1 MKRLHHL
8 ALLSLLVGV
17 LPAFAQVDPLAT
29 VPGFTPAFTL
39 TESIKDSI
47 KTTVE
52 TFPAEPGFPPEP
64 PLITRTVETADTS
77 TISITANITGIDL
90 SSIGPDTPFEVVVG
104 ALTVSGTLGGD
115 PTYTDA
121 NKATKRSIFIPGRHH
136 PETGAVVGAS
146 GVKLSWTAT
155 RLTVSI
161 SRSPLDDADPGSAAA
176 TPFAGIPEPGTTSP
190 IKELI
195 PVSVSFADLQSAPR
209 HGFIQGSTSVRK
221 QTFGSELAGNYEE
234 HFLNTVSITGA
245 FDTAVPTVT
254 ITAPANNSSPG
265 GSFTITGKAS
275 DGHGIETIEYA
286 TDPATTEPWT
296 PITNITDLPP
306 ALGTALWGTTN
317 KQWTFSLTGQPFGTN
332 KFWVRTVDT
341 SGNRS
346 TYATVALIN
355 PMPAL
360 LTGRW
365 DGLVTP
371 MPTGR
376 QGYLTFTCDVKGTL
390 SGKLT
395 LEGTS
400 AALPV
405 VGTWSGDSINAKV
418 MNGTKTE
425 FLLTG
430 MVNSTS
436 PANAAAALLSFNLAK
451 PAAVATDPP
460 VPSGNGTAF
469 RCPFSATN
477 KLPKLPTPAPALGR
491 FNLSIAPGNGTTS
504 PSGCGYF
511 SMVVADTGVVTIAGK
526 TADGLLF
533 TMTSALGAG
542 GQVPVFIPL
551 YDNKGSFS
559 VQEVID
565 MTLGTI
571 ADATATWNRPL
582 SFKDKQFPA
591 GFSVTPMTHGERY
604 VAPAANVR
612 VLGLIAASP
621 NASAEWIGDAVP
633 VLQTQAVE
641 VSKTNTVAAVGGNVA
656 FKANI
661 TSGTGIIAGSFTLP
675 GSKVATPW
683 SALIVGNQADGHYIA
698 LPVAP
703 AVLNRFGKMSFSGD
717 VPTLSGADDFND
729 NSKDLSK
736 WRGTDQAYGGAVLTE
751 ANGRLEFTIKT
762 AAAES
767 EALRPWTRNFG
778 SLYEE
783 FEAIIDIHNAITPP
797 TVPPTAVVQPNAS
810 LGLLIYNS
818 ADTKDN
824 IYVELYRGSD
834 GFYFLSALT
843 VDDNETGSDATAAQV
858 AADGSVRLLYN
869 PTTRVITTFYDT
881 DGATN
886 GYSWTQLGS
895 FGIGGSGGA
904 TANGS
909 WSLTGDPVLGIT
921 VGGYAEKM
929 VITSGQVHADNFQ
942 STTTAAP

>member
-1 MKRLHHL
+1 MKRSHHL

-47 KTTVE
+47 KTT
-52 TFPAEPGFPPEP
+52 TEPGFDGEP
-64 PLITRTVETADTS
+64 PTVFREVVIADTS
-77 TISITANITGIDL
+77 TVSITANITGIDL
-90 SSIGPDTPFEVVVG
+90 ASIGPATMFEVMVG
-104 ALTVSGTLGGD
+104 ALSVSGALGDD

-121 NKATKRSIFIPGRHH
+121 NKATKRSIFIPGRHN
-136 PETGAVVGAS
+136 PETGAVVGS
-146 GVKLSWTAT
+146 TGVKLSWTAT

-161 SRSPLDDADPGSAAA
+161 SRSNLDDTDPGSAAA
-176 TPFAGIPEPGTTSP
+176 IAHAGIPEAGTSAP
-190 IKELI
+190 IKEII
-195 PVSVSFADLQSAPR
+195 PVTVSFAGFQSAPR

-234 HFLNTVSITGA
+234 FFLNTVSVTGA
-245 FDTAVPTVT
+245 FDTTVPTAT

-286 TDPATTEPWT
+286 TDPATTAPWT
-296 PITNITDLPP
+296 PITNISDLPP

-371 MPTGR
+371 TPTGR
-376 QGYLTFTCDVKGTL
+376 QGYLTFTCDVKGAL

-395 LEGTS
+395 LEGTA

-405 VGTWSGDSINAKV
+405 VGTWSGGSINAKA

-430 MVNSTS
+430 TVNSTS

-491 FNLSIAPGNGTTS
+491 FNLSIAPGNGITS

-551 YDNKGSFS
+551 YDSKGSLS
-559 VQEVID
+559 AQEVID

-571 ADATATWNRPL
+571 ADITATWNRPL
-582 SFKDKQFPA
+582 SFKDKQFPS

-621 NASAEWIGDAVP
+621 NASAEWIGDSVP

-703 AVLNRFGKMSFSGD
+703 SVLNRFGKMSFSGD
-717 VPTLSGADDFND
+717 VPTPAGSDDFND

-736 WRGTDQAYGGAVLTE
+736 WRATDISYGGAVLTE
-751 ANGRLEFTIKT
+751 INGRLEFTART
-762 AAAES
+762 AVAETQV
-767 EALRPWTRNFG
+767 LRPWMRNFG

-783 FEAIIDIHNAITPP
+783 FEAIIDVHNAITPP
-797 TVPPTAVVQPNAS
+797 ALLPGPVTQPNAS
-810 LGLLIYNS
+810 IGISLYNS
-818 ADTKDN
+818 ADAKDY
-824 IYVELYRGSD
+824 IYLELYRGSD
-834 GFYFLSALT
+834 GYYFLTSLI
-843 VDDNETGSDATAAQV
+843 VDDNEDLPNDADV
-858 AADGSVRLLYN
+858 EHLAADGSLRLHYD
-869 PTTRVITTFYDT
+869 PATRVVTASYDANGAT
-881 DGATN
+881 DGYA
-886 GYSWTQLGS
+886 WTQLAS
-895 FGIGGSGGA
+895 YGIGGTGGA
-904 TANGS
+904 TANAA
-909 WSLTGDPVLGIT
+909 WSLTGDPVLGVT
-921 VGGYAEKM
+921 VSTFDEKM
-929 VITSGQVHADNFQ
+929 AVTSGQVHADNFQ
-942 STTTAAP
+942 FNSINP

>member
-1 MKRLHHL
+1 MNRSHPLAFL
-8 ALLSLLVGV
+8 ALVVGI

-39 TESIKDSI
+39 TESITDSI
-47 KTTVE
+47 KTT
-52 TFPAEPGFPPEP
+52 TIPGFEGEP
-64 PLITRTVETADTS
+64 ATVMREVVTSDTS
-77 TISITANITGIDL
+77 TVSITANITGIDL
-90 SSIGPDTPFEVVVG
+90 ASIGPDTPFEVVVG

-136 PETGAVVGAS
+136 PETGAVVGTS

-161 SRSPLDDADPGSAAA
+161 SRSLLDDADPGSAAA
-176 TPFAGIPEPGTTSP
+176 MPFAGIPEPGTTAP

-195 PVSVSFADLQSAPR
+195 PVTVSFADLQSAPR
-209 HGFIQGSTSVRK
+209 HSFIKGTTAVRK

-286 TDPATTEPWT
+286 TDPATTEPWI

-306 ALGTALWGTTN
+306 LLGEALWGTTN

-371 MPTGR
+371 TPTGR
-376 QGYLTFTCDVKGTL
+376 QGYLTLTCDVKGAL

-395 LEGTS
+395 LEGT
-400 AALPV
+400 AAVLPV

-436 PANAAAALLSFNLAK
+436 PANASAALLSFNLAK
-451 PAAVATDPP
+451 PAAVVTDPP
-460 VPSGNGTAF
+460 VPTGNGTAF

-477 KLPKLPTPAPALGR
+477 KLPNKAPTIAPVIGR
-491 FNLSIAPGNGTTS
+491 FNLSIAPVNGTTS

-511 SMVVADTGVVTIAGK
+511 SMVVTDTGTVTVAGK
-526 TADGLLF
+526 TADGSTL
-533 TMTSALGAG
+533 TMSPVLGAG
-542 GQVPVFIPL
+542 GQVPVFVPL
-551 YDNKGSFS
+551 YTNKGSFS
-559 VQEVID
+559 VLEVID
-565 MTLGTI
+565 MTLGTV
-571 ADATATWNRPL
+571 ADAAAAWNRPA
-582 SFKDKQFPA
+582 SFTDKQFQA
-591 GFSVTPMTHGERY
+591 GFSVTPMMHGERY

-621 NASAEWIGDAVP
+621 NASAEWIGDAAP

-641 VSKTNTVAAVGGNVA
+641 VSKTNTVAAIGGNAA
-656 FKANI
+656 FKATI
-661 TSGTGIIAGSFTLP
+661 TSATGIITGSFTLP
-675 GSKVATPW
+675 GSTVAVPW
-683 SALIVGNQADGHYIA
+683 TALIVGNQADGHYIA

-703 AVLNRFGKMSFSGD
+703 SVLKRHGKISFSGD
-717 VPTLSGADDFND
+717 VPTLAGSDDFND

-736 WRGTDQAYGGAVLTE
+736 WRGTDIAYGGGTLTE
-751 ANGRLEFTIKT
+751 VNGRLEFIVKS
-762 AAAES
+762 AVAETQV
-767 EALRPWTRNFG
+767 LRPWMRNFG
-778 SLYEE
+778 SLYQE
-783 FEAIIDIHNAITPP
+783 FEAIVDVHNAITPP
-797 TVPPTAVVQPNAS
+797 PPLTGPVVQPNAS

-818 ADTKDN
+818 ADTADN

-843 VDDNETGSDATAAQV
+843 VNDEETGDDASAVQAS
-858 AADGSVRLLYN
+858 ADGSVRLLYN
-869 PTTRVITTFYDT
+869 PTTRVITTFYDA
-881 DGATN
+881 DGALN
-886 GYSWTQLGS
+886 GYSWTPLGS
-895 FGIGGSGGA
+895 FGIAGTGGT
-904 TANGS
+904 TANAS
-909 WSLTGDPVLGIT
+909 WSLSGDPVLGIT
-921 VGGYAEKM
+921 VGGYDEKM
-929 VITSGQVHADNFQ
+929 IITSGQVHADNFQ
-942 STTTAAP
+942 SNTTAAP

>member
-1 MKRLHHL
+1 MKQS
-8 ALLSLLVGV
+8 LSPIVRSTLLVLLAGV

-29 VPGFTPAFTL
+29 VPGFTPTFTL
-39 TESIKDSI
+39 TESINDSI
-47 KTTVE
+47 KTT
-52 TFPAEPGFPPEP
+52 TIPGFDGEP
-64 PLITRTVETADTS
+64 ATVMREVVTADS
-77 TISITANITGIDL
+77 GSASITANITGIDL
-90 SSIGPDTPFEVVVG
+90 NSIGPDTPFDVTIG
-104 ALTVSGTLGGD
+104 SLLISGTLGD
-115 PTYTDA
+115 DMTYTDA
-121 NKATKRSIFIPGRHH
+121 NKATKRSIFIPGRRNS
-136 PETGAVVGAS
+136 ETGAVIGS
-146 GVKLSWTAT
+146 TGVKLSWTAT
-155 RLTVSI
+155 RLTITI
-161 SRSPLDDADPGSAAA
+161 SRSNLDDTDPGSAQALA
-176 TPFAGIPEPGTTSP
+176 FAGIAEPGTASP
-190 IKELI
+190 IKEMI
-195 PVSVSFADLQSAPR
+195 PVIVMFAGLQSAER
-209 HGFIQGSTSVRK
+209 HGFIQGSTSVRR

-234 HFLNTVSITGA
+234 HLLNTVNITGA
-245 FDTAVPTVT
+245 FDTAVPTAT
-254 ITAPANNSSPG
+254 ITSPANNSSPG

-275 DGHGIETIEYA
+275 DGHGIEAIEYA

-306 ALGTALWGTTN
+306 PLGTGSWGTTN

-332 KFWVRTVDT
+332 KFWVRSVDT

-346 TYATVALIN
+346 IPATIALIN
-355 PMPAL
+355 PMPVL

-371 MPTGR
+371 TPTGR
-376 QGYLTFTCDVKGTL
+376 PGYLTLTCDVKGAL
-390 SGKLT
+390 SGKLM
-395 LEGTS
+395 LEGTV

-418 MNGTKTE
+418 MNGPKTE

-430 MVNSTS
+430 TVNSTA

-451 PAAVATDPP
+451 HAAVATDPP

-511 SMVVADTGVVTIAGK
+511 SMVVADTGIVTIAGK

-551 YDNKGSFS
+551 YDNKGSLS
-559 VQEVID
+559 AQEVID

-591 GFSVTPMTHGERY
+591 GFSVTPMAHGERY

-621 NASAEWIGDAVP
+621 NAGAEWIGDAVP

-641 VSKTNTVAAVGGNVA
+641 VSKTNTVAAIGGSVG
-656 FKANI
+656 FKATI
-661 TSGTGIIAGSFTLP
+661 TSATGIIAGSFTLP

-683 SALIVGNQADGHYIA
+683 SALIVGNHADGHYIA
-698 LPVAP
+698 LPLAP
-703 AVLNRFGKMSFSGD
+703 SVLNRFGKMSFSSD
-717 VPTLSGADDFND
+717 VPKLAGNDDFND

-736 WRGTDQAYGGAVLTE
+736 WRSADIATGGGALTE
-751 ANGRLEFTIKT
+751 INGRLEFTVKT
-762 AAAES
+762 AVAETQV
-767 EALRPWTRNFG
+767 LRPWTRNFG
-778 SLYEE
+778 ALGDE
-783 FEAIIDIHNAITPP
+783 FEAIVDVHNAIAPP
-797 TVPPTAVVQPNAS
+797 TLLPGAVTQPNAS
-810 LGLLIYNS
+810 IGLSIYNS

-824 IYVELYRGSD
+824 LYVELYRGSD
-834 GFYFLSALT
+834 GFYFLSALS
-843 VDDNETGSDATAAQV
+843 VDGNETGSDAHATHLSAE
-858 AADGSVRLLYN
+858 GSVRLLYS
-869 PTTRVITTFYDT
+869 PATRVITTFYDA
-881 DGATN
+881 DGAAN

-895 FGIGGSGGA
+895 FGIGGSGGT

-909 WSLTGDPVLGIT
+909 WSLGGDPVLGIT
-921 VGGYAEKM
+921 VSTFAEKM

-942 STTTAAP
+942 AGLITP